1 MIYIICLIALHIL
14 VIFGYKKI
22 IEHISNK
29 HIEKVR
35 KIGVMNRW
43 IKIFIQKYSSNCIFL

>member
-1 MIYIICLIALHIL
+1 MIYIICLIVLHIL

-29 HIEKVR
+29 YTK
-35 KIGVMNRW
+35 KINELYNND
-43 IKIFIQKYSSNCIFL
+43 INTSD

>member
-22 IEHISNK
+22 IENISK
-29 HIEKVR
+29 KYIEKVR
-35 KIGVMNRW
+35 KIYKND
-43 IKIFIQKYSSNCIFL
+43 I

>member
-1 MIYIICLIALHIL
+1 MIYIICLIVLPIL

-29 HIEKVR
+29 HMEKV
-35 KIGVMNRW
+35 KKY
-43 IKIFIQKYSSNCIFL
+43 IKTNDINISD

>member
-1 MIYIICLIALHIL
+1 MIYIIIGIGISLHIL

-29 HIEKVR
+29 HMEEVR
-35 KIGVMNRW
+35 KIYKTND
-43 IKIFIQKYSSNCIFL
+43 INTSD

>member
-22 IEHISNK
+22 IEHISKKHSEEINK
-29 HIEKVR
+29 IYKN
-35 KIGVMNRW
+35 K
-43 IKIFIQKYSSNCIFL
+43 

>member
-22 IEHISNK
+22 IEHMSKK
-29 HIEKVR
+29 HIEKIK
-35 KIGVMNRW
+35 KIRN
-43 IKIFIQKYSSNCIFL
+43 K

>member
-22 IEHISNK
+22 IEHMSKK
-29 HIEKVR
+29 HMDEIR
-35 KIGVMNRW
+35 KIYKN
-43 IKIFIQKYSSNCIFL
+43 K

>member
-22 IEHISNK
+22 IEHMSKK
-29 HIEKVR
+29 HMDEVR
-35 KIGVMNRW
+35 KIYKN
-43 IKIFIQKYSSNCIFL
+43 K

>member
-1 MIYIICLIALHIL
+1 MIYIAIGILIALHIL

-29 HIEKVR
+29 HTK
-35 KIGVMNRW
+35 KINELYNNGINT
-43 IKIFIQKYSSNCIFL
+43 SD

>member
-22 IEHISNK
+22 IENISNK
-29 HIEKVR
+29 YMEEVR
-35 KIGVMNRW
+35 KIYND
-43 IKIFIQKYSSNCIFL
+43 INTSD

>member
-22 IEHISNK
+22 IEHISKK
-29 HIEKVR
+29 HIEEIK
-35 KIGVMNRW
+35 KIYKN
-43 IKIFIQKYSSNCIFL
+43 K